1 MASTVTHN
9 NEVVQDPPAVQW
21 LLSSPKAAWIWLV
34 LRVWL
39 GYQWIEAG
47 LHKIH
52 NPAWVDTGVALK
64 GYWENAVVIPEAGR
78 PAIAFDWYRGFIQ
91 MMLDAEAWTWFA
103 PLVVYG
109 EIIVG
114 IALILGIFTGI
125 SAFVGGFMNWNFMM
139 AGSASTN
146 PMLFVV
152 AVGLIMAWKVAG
164 YIGAD
169 YFLLRAIGTPWRGV
183 PVQKPVQQAKA
194 VAL

>member
-152 AVGLIMAWKVAG
+152 AVGLIMAWKVSG

-183 PVQKPVQQAKA
+183 PVQQPVQQAKPI
-194 VAL
+194 AL

>member
-183 PVQKPVQQAKA
+183 PVQQPVPQAKPV
-194 VAL
+194 AL

>member
-21 LLSSPKAAWIWLV
+21 LLSSPAAAWIWLV

-39 GYQWIEAG
+39 GYQWIEAS
-47 LHKIH
+47 LHKIE
-52 NPAWVDTGVALK
+52 NPAWVQTGAALK
-64 GYWENAVVIPEAGR
+64 GYWENAVIIPDAGR
-78 PAIAFDWYRGFIQ
+78 PSIAFDWYRSFIQ
-91 MMLDAEAWTWFA
+91 MLLDAEAWTWFA
-103 PLVVYG
+103 PLVAYG
-109 EIIVG
+109 ELIIG

-125 SAFVGGFMNWNFMM
+125 AAFFGGFMNWNFMM
-139 AGSASTN
+139 AGSASTD

-164 YIGAD
+164 YVGVD

>member
-103 PLVVYG
+103 PLVAYG
-109 EIIVG
+109 ELIIG
-114 IALILGIFTGI
+114 IALIVGFFTGI
-125 SAFVGGFMNWNFMM
+125 SAFFGGFMNWNFMM